1 MYHRLMRPEYREQPC
16 KTALNQTKGM
26 PFRWTLNPYMG
37 CVHRCTYCYV
47 RAYERRAD
55 RPFDE
60 RYGRS
65 IRVKTNV
72 AQVLRWASQ
81 AYTFGVPE
89 VRLGLIPGWGGT
101 SRLPHLLPKAIAAQ
115 MLLTG
120 QAISAQ
126 EAHRLGLINEV
137 VPKDKLMETAERWA
151 QRLAEPGPLAVRA
164 AKEVM
169 LKTMSMTLEE
179 SLKLEWEKIMYL
191 YTTADWEEG
200 REAFISRRKANFQ
213 AK

>member
-72 AQVLRWASQ
+72 AQVLRW
-81 AYTFGVPE
+81 E
-89 VRLGLIPGWGGT
+89 V
-101 SRLPHLLPKAIAAQ
+101 
-115 MLLTG
+115 
-120 QAISAQ
+120 
-126 EAHRLGLINEV
+126 
-137 VPKDKLMETAERWA
+137 
-151 QRLAEPGPLAVRA
+151 QRP
-164 AKEVM
+164 
-169 LKTMSMTLEE
+169 S
-179 SLKLEWEKIMYL
+179 W
-191 YTTADWEEG
+191 
-200 REAFISRRKANFQ
+200 RR
-213 AK
+213 